1 MYNVFKR
8 PMFKLGGQADQ
19 GTGIM
24 STVEPKQTM
33 RQNPY
38 TGYAIGGRIG
48 LQKGKGVFDFF
59 SPEVVTDEERA
70 TRSDIYPF
78 ETRDSEEILNALSYT
93 PLGRA
98 GSGLNIL
105 RQAGRFPKFPAGYP
119 SRDLTQAPF
128 LSNQYIR
135 EAVRPYAS
143 GAAETLKQAGTGI
156 KDFARKYGIATG
168 VGAGGAGTVYGALRG
183 DEDPR
188 QPTTGKEF
196 GLDEE
201 SGEFATGIS
210 KEREL
215 LKKENVITPPPGM
228 KDNTYLD
235 TNKSKPF
242 NLLDEVRKE
251 SQELRELLGRD
262 DNTSKAEAA
271 LILSEAIGT
280 PGTIAQ
286 KIQRGLKA
294 AVPLAKAR
302 RDEDKAITLTAY
314 KLAKEKQQQ
323 EIRAGTLPTS
333 IREAEYV
340 AKSLKE
346 SGDPRYADMT
356 IQQIINENIKPEKKL
371 SEESRAVI
379 SRLKASEQNVV
390 DKANS
395 LNLKE
400 LTLNRLDPVK
410 DKVKYNQTKELYDKE
425 LQIFYR
431 DYLSLPEFK
440 GQFPGIYNEFNPK
453 ITSRV
458 NKYEGG
464 LTEEEKEKEPDV
476 ITSNVNF
483 GGTTTPIKPVQRLDY
498 ATLRDR
504 LPKEINNQVV
514 QLLASSEQALQDF
527 AYITSQ
533 NDVNNFNIKYGVNLI
548 IPPVQQTT

>member
-78 ETRDSEEILNALSYT
+78 EQRDSEEILNALSYT

-188 QPTTGKEF
+188 QPITDKKF

-215 LKKENVITPPPGM
+215 LKKEGVIVPPPK
-228 KDNTYLD
+228 KDPEYKET
-235 TNKSKPF
+235 F
-242 NLLDEVRKE
+242 NLLDEVKKE
-251 SQELRELLGRD
+251 SQELRALLGQD
-262 DNTSKAEAA
+262 DDTSKAEAA
-271 LILSEAIGT
+271 LVLSEALGT

-294 AVPLAKAR
+294 AVPLKKAR
-302 RDEDKAITLTAY
+302 AEQDKAITLTAY
-314 KLAKEKQQQ
+314 KLAKEKEQQQ
-323 EIRAGTLPTS
+323 IRAGTLPTS

-346 SGDPRYADMT
+346 SGDPRYADMS

-379 SRLKASEQNVV
+379 SRLKGSEQNIV
-390 DKANS
+390 DKVNS
-395 LNLKE
+395 LNTKE
-400 LTLNRLDPVK
+400 LTLNKLDPVK
-410 DKVKYNQTKELYDKE
+410 DKVKYNQTKELYNKE
-425 LQIFYR
+425 LQDFYR

-440 GQFPGIYNEFNPK
+440 GQYPGIYNEFNPK
-453 ITSRV
+453 ITSRI
-458 NKYEGG
+458 NRYEGG
-464 LTEEEKEKEPDV
+464 STEEEKEPDV

-483 GGTTTPIKPVQRLDY
+483 GGTTTPIKPVQKLDY

-504 LPKEINNQVV
+504 LPKEINDQVV

-533 NDVNNFNIKYGVNLI
+533 NDVNNFNVKYGVNLI
-548 IPPVQQTT
+548 IPPAQQTT

>member
-1 MYNVFKR
+1 LFCH
-8 PMFKLGGQADQ
+8 
-19 GTGIM
+19 
-24 STVEPKQTM
+24 
-33 RQNPY
+33 
-38 TGYAIGGRIG
+38 YAIGGRIG

-168 VGAGGAGTVYGALRG
+168 IGAGGAGTVYGALRG

-346 SGDPRYADMT
+346 SGDPRYADMSV
-356 IQQIINENIKPEKKL
+356 QQIMNENIRAAKPM
-371 SEESRAVI
+371 SPESKARTEVLLADRQI
-379 SRLKASEQNVV
+379 IRDTTDNLLKAKSDLE
-390 DKANS
+390 K
-395 LNLKE
+395 
-400 LTLNRLDPVK
+400 LDPVK
-410 DKVKYNQTKELYDKE
+410 DKAKYDKTKELYDRSFRE
-425 LQIFYR
+425 FER
-431 DYLSLPEFK
+431 DYLSAPEFK
-440 GQFPGIYNEFNPK
+440 SLYEGIYNIFAPQM
-453 ITSRV
+453 TSRTM
-458 NKYEGG
+458 KAGGG
-464 LTEEEKEKEPDV
+464 LTEDENEPDV
-476 ITSNVNF
+476 VTSNVNF
-483 GGTTTPIKPVQRLDY
+483 GGTTTPIKPVQKLDY

-504 LPKEINNQVV
+504 LPKEINDQVV

-533 NDVNNFNIKYGVNLI
+533 NDVNNFNVKYGVNLI
-548 IPPVQQTT
+548 IPPAQQTS

>member
-1 MYNVFKR
+1 M
-8 PMFKLGGQADQ
+8 GGQADQ

-93 PLGRA
+93 PLGRV

-188 QPTTGKEF
+188 QPITDKKF

-215 LKKENVITPPPGM
+215 LKKEGVITPPPGM
-228 KDNTYLD
+228 KDNKYLD
-235 TNKSKPF
+235 TDKSKPF

-251 SQELRELLGRD
+251 SQELRALLGQGD
-262 DNTSKAEAA
+262 DTSKAEAA
-271 LILSEAIGT
+271 LVLSEALGT

-294 AVPLAKAR
+294 AVPLKKAR
-302 RDEDKAITLTAY
+302 AEQDKAITLTAY
-314 KLAKEKQQQ
+314 KLAKEKEQQQ
-323 EIRAGTLPTS
+323 IRAGTLPTS

-346 SGDPRYADMT
+346 SGDPRYANMS
-356 IQQIINENIKPEKKL
+356 IQQIMNENLRAAKPMSSQEKARTEVL
-371 SEESRAVI
+371 LADRQIIRDAT
-379 SRLKASEQNVV
+379 
-390 DKANS
+390 NS
-395 LNLKE
+395 LLQDKN
-400 LTLNRLDPVK
+400 TLDKLDPIK
-410 DKVKYNQTKELYDKE
+410 DKVKYDKTKELYDKKFRE
-425 LQIFYR
+425 FER
-431 DYLSLPEFK
+431 DYLSVPEFK
-440 GQFPGIYNEFNPK
+440 SLYESTYNIFAPQM
-453 ITSRV
+453 TSRTMRAV
-458 NKYEGG
+458 GG
-464 LTEEEKEKEPDV
+464 SAEDEKEPDV
-476 ITSNVNF
+476 IASDVNF
-483 GGTTTPIKPVQRLDY
+483 GGTTTPIKPVQKLDY

-504 LPKEINNQVV
+504 LPKEINDQVV

-533 NDVNNFNIKYGVNLI
+533 NDVNNFNVKYGVNLI
-548 IPPVQQTT
+548 IPPAQQTT

>member
-1 MYNVFKR
+1 MYNIFKR

-38 TGYAIGGRIG
+38 TGYAIGGRVQF
-48 LQKGKGVFDFF
+48 QKGTGPFNFF

-70 TRSDIYPF
+70 TRPDIYPY
-78 ETRDSEEILNALSYT
+78 EKRNVEELLNFL
-93 PLGRA
+93 PIGRI

-105 RQAGRFPKFPAGYP
+105 RQAGRFPEFPAGYP
-119 SRDLTQAPF
+119 SRGITEAPF
-128 LSNQYIR
+128 LSNQYFR
-135 EAVRPYAS
+135 ETLRPYVS
-143 GAAETLKQAGTGI
+143 GATETLKQAGTGI

-168 VGAGGAGTVYGALRG
+168 IGAGGAGTVYGALSG

-188 QPTTGKEF
+188 QPITDRKF

-201 SGEFATGIS
+201 SGEFATGIP
-210 KEREL
+210 KERQL
-215 LKKENVITPPPGM
+215 LKKDGVNIPGAGM
-228 KDNTYLD
+228 KDNEYSETV
-235 TNKSKPF
+235 TSKPF
-242 NLLDEVRKE
+242 NLLEEVRKE
-251 SQELRELLGRD
+251 SAELKELLGRD
-262 DNTSKAEAA
+262 DNISKAEAA
-271 LILSEAIGT
+271 LVLSEALGT

-294 AVPLAKAR
+294 AVPLKKAKI
-302 RDEDKAITLTAY
+302 EQDKAITLTAY
-314 KLAKEKQQQ
+314 KLAKEKEQQQ
-323 EIRAGTLPTS
+323 IRAGTLPTS
-333 IREAEYV
+333 IREAEYI
-340 AKSLKE
+340 ARSLKD
-346 SGDPRYADMT
+346 SGDPRYANMT

-371 SEESRAVI
+371 TEESRAVI
-379 SRLKASEQNVV
+379 TRLKGSEQNIV

-395 LNLKE
+395 LNTKE
-400 LTLNRLDPVK
+400 ITLSRLDPVK
-410 DKVKYNQTKELYDKE
+410 DKAKYNQTKELYEKE
-425 LQIFYR
+425 LREFYR

-440 GQFPGIYNEFNPK
+440 SQYPGIYNEFNPK

-458 NKYEGG
+458 NKFEGG
-464 LTEEEKEKEPDV
+464 LTEDEKEPDV
-476 ITSNVNF
+476 VTSNVNF
-483 GGTTTPIKPVQRLDY
+483 GGTTTPVKPVQKLDY

-504 LPKEINNQVV
+504 LPKEINDQVV

-548 IPPVQQTT
+548 IPPIQQTS

>member
-188 QPTTGKEF
+188 QPITDKKF

-215 LKKENVITPPPGM
+215 LKKEGVITPPPGM
-228 KDNTYLD
+228 KDNKYLD
-235 TNKSKPF
+235 TDKSKPF

-251 SQELRELLGRD
+251 SQELRALLGQD
-262 DNTSKAEAA
+262 DDTSKAEAA
-271 LILSEAIGT
+271 LVLSEALGT

-294 AVPLAKAR
+294 AVPLKKAR
-302 RDEDKAITLTAY
+302 AEQDKAITLTAY
-314 KLAKEKQQQ
+314 KLAKEKEQQQ
-323 EIRAGTLPTS
+323 IRAGTLPTS

-346 SGDPRYADMT
+346 SGDPRYADMS

-379 SRLKASEQNVV
+379 SRLKGSEQNIV
-390 DKANS
+390 DKVNS
-395 LNLKE
+395 LNTKE
-400 LTLNRLDPVK
+400 LTLNKLDPVK
-410 DKVKYNQTKELYDKE
+410 DKVKYNQTKELYNKE
-425 LQIFYR
+425 LQDFYR

-440 GQFPGIYNEFNPK
+440 GQYPGIYNEFNPK
-453 ITSRV
+453 ITSRI
-458 NKYEGG
+458 NRYEGG
-464 LTEEEKEKEPDV
+464 STEEEKEPDV

-483 GGTTTPIKPVQRLDY
+483 GGTTTPIKPVQKLDY

-504 LPKEINNQVV
+504 LPKEINDQVV

-533 NDVNNFNIKYGVNLI
+533 NDVNNFNVKYGVNLI
-548 IPPVQQTT
+548 IPPAQQTT

>member
-38 TGYAIGGRIG
+38 TGYAIGGRIMAEEG
-48 LQKGKGVFDFF
+48 YNPFKYF

-70 TRSDIYPF
+70 ARSDIYPF
-78 ETRDSEEILNALSYT
+78 EKRDSAELLNALSYT

-135 EAVRPYAS
+135 EAVRPYTS
-143 GAAETLKQAGTGI
+143 GATETLKQAGTGI
-156 KDFARKYGIATG
+156 KEFARKYGIATG

-210 KEREL
+210 KGREL
-215 LKKENVITPPPGM
+215 LKKEGVIIPPPGR
-228 KDNTYLD
+228 KDNKYGETD
-235 TNKSKPF
+235 TSKPF

-251 SQELRELLGRD
+251 SQELRELLGKD
-262 DNTSKAEAA
+262 DNTSTAEAA
-271 LILSEAIGT
+271 LVLSEAIGT

-323 EIRAGTLPTS
+323 EIKAGTLPTS

-356 IQQIINENIKPEKKL
+356 IKQIINENIKPEKKIT
-371 SEESRAVI
+371 EEQRAVI
-379 SRLKASEQNVV
+379 SRLKASDVTIT

-395 LNLKE
+395 LNTKE
-400 LTLNRLDPVK
+400 LELNKLDPIK
-410 DKVKYNQTKELYDKE
+410 EKVKYDRLKQLYDKE

-440 GQFPGIYNEFNPK
+440 GQYPGIYNEFNTK
-453 ITSRV
+453 ITSRT
-458 NKYEGG
+458 NKAVGG
-464 LTEEEKEKEPDV
+464 LTEDENEPDV

-483 GGTTTPIKPVQRLDY
+483 GGTTTPIKPVQKLDY

>member
-38 TGYAIGGRIG
+38 TGYAIGGRIMAEEG
-48 LQKGKGVFDFF
+48 YNPLKYF

-78 ETRDSEEILNALSYT
+78 EKRDSEELLNALSYT
-93 PLGRA
+93 PIGRA

-135 EAVRPYAS
+135 EAVRPYTS
-143 GAAETLKQAGTGI
+143 GATETLKQAGTGI
-156 KDFARKYGIATG
+156 KEFARKYGIATG

-215 LKKENVITPPPGM
+215 LKKEGVITPPPGM
-228 KDNTYLD
+228 KDNKYLD
-235 TNKSKPF
+235 TDKSKPF

-251 SQELRELLGRD
+251 SGELRALLGQD
-262 DNTSKAEAA
+262 DDISKAEAA
-271 LILSEAIGT
+271 LVLSEALGT

-294 AVPLAKAR
+294 AVPLKKAKV
-302 RDEDKAITLTAY
+302 EQDKAITLTAY
-314 KLAKEKQQQ
+314 KLAKEKEQQQ
-323 EIRAGTLPTS
+323 IRAGTLPTS
-333 IREAEYV
+333 IREAEYI

-346 SGDPRYADMT
+346 SGDPRYANMS
-356 IQQIINENIKPEKKL
+356 IQQIMNENISAAKPM
-371 SEESRAVI
+371 SPESKARTEVLLADRQI
-379 SRLKASEQNVV
+379 IRDTTNSLLKAKSDLE
-390 DKANS
+390 K
-395 LNLKE
+395 
-400 LTLNRLDPVK
+400 LDPVK
-410 DKVKYNQTKELYDKE
+410 DKAKYDKTKELYDKSFRE
-425 LQIFYR
+425 FER
-431 DYLSLPEFK
+431 DYLSAPEFK
-440 GQFPGIYNEFNPK
+440 SLYGGVYNIFAPQM
-453 ITSRV
+453 TSRTMRAA
-458 NKYEGG
+458 GG
-464 LTEEEKEKEPDV
+464 PTEDETESDV
-476 ITSNVNF
+476 VASNVNF
-483 GGTTTPIKPVQRLDY
+483 GGTTTPIKPVQKLDY

-504 LPKEINNQVV
+504 LPKEINDQVV

-533 NDVNNFNIKYGVNLI
+533 NDVNNFNVKYGVNLI
-548 IPPVQQTT
+548 IPPAQQTS